1 MLYILLNTKK
11 NCSELKIKFI
21 SKMKNYDLHFK
32 TDHVRSLLHTEVL
45 KVFID
50 LKCLQ
55 LVFLGRRSLKCL

>member
-1 MLYILLNTKK
+1 
-11 NCSELKIKFI
+11 
-21 SKMKNYDLHFK
+21 MKNYDLHFK

-55 LVFLGRRSLKCL
+55 LVFLGRRSLMCLMNIMSLKRSCDSFSLLS